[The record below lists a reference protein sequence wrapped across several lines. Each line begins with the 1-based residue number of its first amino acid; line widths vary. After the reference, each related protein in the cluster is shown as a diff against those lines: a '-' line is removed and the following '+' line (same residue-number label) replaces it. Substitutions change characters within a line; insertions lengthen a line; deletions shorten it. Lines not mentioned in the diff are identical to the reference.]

1 MRKRTSFN
9 KLFVIRVNPIGA
21 DPGFGQSILLEQQ
34 LVFHT
39 APYTSY
45 DVVTLQ
51 EPASWDATL
60 TRGLDHNLRLP
71 PRFVMAIIFLL
82 K

>member
-1 MRKRTSFN
+1 MWH
-9 KLFVIRVNPIGA
+9 RVNPIGE
-21 DPGFGQSILLEQQ
+21 DPGFGQSILQDQQ

-51 EPASWDATL
+51 EPASWDTPQI
-60 TRGLDHNLRLP
+60 RGLDYNLRVP
-71 PRFVMAIIFLL
+71 PRYYTS
-82 K
+82 